1 MENDQK
7 PTNNDSLGEE
17 QERSA
22 SSYVRADAA
31 QAGDATRLAQPVG
44 DAYEGST
51 YVRADEAAQQTSAQA
66 APEAGAAQSDAASSA
81 ATATDAAQS
90 ATASADGEA
99 EHVEAE
105 QVGLVQPIPHQG
117 DKKPGGKTRR
127 VKNSGMVKV
136 IAALIIGAIIGGAAG
151 GFVGAKTSSGGTIQA
166 VSTPHNTDKITYDS
180 DGNMTVSSIAA
191 EAMPAVVS
199 VYNMTSSQSTNIF
212 GFAQNQQQSSG
223 EDTAQGYGSGVI
235 ISEDGMIVTNYHVIE
250 GADSVVVTTEDGT
263 QYDAEVLGADSSL
276 DLAVLKIDGSNL
288 PYLSFA
294 DSDQV
299 QVGDLAVA
307 IGNPLGSEFANTVTD
322 GIVSG
327 IDRQI
332 SSESGNIGYIQTN
345 AAINNGNSG
354 GALLN
359 GQAQLIGINSLKVS
373 SNSMYDVEGMGFA
386 IPSNTVLD
394 FVNSVKDGSNTNT
407 STKKAWVGITGYSL
421 DEDLAHQVGIDQ
433 TSGILVAGVTEG
445 GPAYTAGIRMGD
457 VITGV
462 DGTTVS
468 SFEDLSKYLGSK
480 QPGDS
485 VTLTVDRS
493 GQSSEV
499 KVTLGEQS

>member
-1 MENDQK
+1 MENENDQK
-7 PTNNDSLGEE
+7 PTNNDSMGEE
-17 QERSA
+17 QSA
-22 SSYVRADAA
+22 SGYVRADAS
-31 QAGDATRLAQPVG
+31 QGYDETRLAQPVG
-44 DAYEGST
+44 DTYDGGT
-51 YVRADEAAQQTSAQA
+51 YVRAE
-66 APEAGAAQSDAASSA
+66 
-81 ATATDAAQS
+81 DAAQGAAS
-90 ATASADGEA
+90 AGTTADAQSAAQTNTASSSDTSEA

-105 QVGLVQPIPHQG
+105 QVGVVQPLHHDG
-117 DKKPGGKTRR
+117 GKTPGGKTRR
-127 VKNSGMVKV
+127 IKNRGLIKV
-136 IAALIIGAIIGGAAG
+136 IAALLIGAVVGGAAG
-151 GFVGAKTSSGGTIQA
+151 GYVGAKTNTGGTIQA
-166 VSTPHNTDKITYDS
+166 VSTPHNTDEVTYDS

-199 VYNMTSSQSTNIF
+199 VYNMTSSQPSNIF
-212 GFAQNQQQSSG
+212 GFAQSQQDSSG
-223 EDTAQGYGSGVI
+223 EDTAQGYGSGVL

-263 QYDAEVLGADSSL
+263 QYDAEVLGADSNL
-276 DLAVLKIDGSNL
+276 DLAVLKIDGSGL

-299 QVGDLAVA
+299 KVGDLAVA

-332 SSESGNIGYIQTN
+332 SSENGNIGYIQTN

-457 VITGV
+457 VITAV
-462 DGTTVS
+462 DGTAVA
-468 SFEDLSKYLGSK
+468 SFDDLSTYLGDK
-480 QPGDS
+480 KPGDS
-485 VTLTVDRS
+485 ITLTVDRS
-493 GQSSEV
+493 GQSSDV

>member
-7 PTNNDSLGEE
+7 PTNNASQGEE

-44 DAYEGST
+44 AAYEGST
-51 YVRADEAAQQTSAQA
+51 YVRADAAAQQTSAQA
-66 APEAGAAQSDAASSA
+66 APEAGAAQSDAASS
-81 ATATDAAQS
+81 TATDAAQS
-90 ATASADGEA
+90 AAASADGEA

-117 DKKPGGKTRR
+117 EKKTGGKTRR

-263 QYDAEVLGADSSL
+263 QYDAKVLGADSSL

-407 STKKAWVGITGYSL
+407 STKKAWVGITGYSV

>member
-7 PTNNDSLGEE
+7 PTNNASQGEE

-44 DAYEGST
+44 AAYEGST
-51 YVRADEAAQQTSAQA
+51 YVRADAAAQQTSAQA
-66 APEAGAAQSDAASSA
+66 APEAGAAQSDAASS
-81 ATATDAAQS
+81 TATDAAQS
-90 ATASADGEA
+90 AAASADGEA

-117 DKKPGGKTRR
+117 EKKTGGKTRR

-263 QYDAEVLGADSSL
+263 QYDAKVLGADSSL

-386 IPSNTVLD
+386 ISSNTVLD

>member
-81 ATATDAAQS
+81 ATATDDAQS

-407 STKKAWVGITGYSL
+407 STKKAWVGI
-421 DEDLAHQVGIDQ
+421 DQ

-468 SFEDLSKYLGSK
+468 SFEDLSNYLGSK

>member
-7 PTNNDSLGEE
+7 PTNNASQGEE

-44 DAYEGST
+44 AAYEGST
-51 YVRADEAAQQTSAQA
+51 YVRADAAAQQTSAQA
-66 APEAGAAQSDAASSA
+66 APEAGAAQSDAASS
-81 ATATDAAQS
+81 TATDAAQS
-90 ATASADGEA
+90 AAASADGEA

-105 QVGLVQPIPHQG
+105 QVGLVQPIPQQG
-117 DKKPGGKTRR
+117 EKKTGGKTRR

-263 QYDAEVLGADSSL
+263 QYDAKVLGADSSL

>member
-1 MENDQK
+1 MENEQK
-7 PTNNDSLGEE
+7 PINNDSWKEE
-17 QERSA
+17 QEA
-22 SSYVRADAA
+22 SEPQYVRAETA
-31 QAGDATRLAQPVG
+31 QDGDVTRLAQPVG
-44 DAYEGST
+44 ESYDGGTYERVSAGASHAESASEAERMGAAST
-51 YVRADEAAQQTSAQA
+51 STAEAE
-66 APEAGAAQSDAASSA
+66 PEA
-81 ATATDAAQS
+81 
-90 ATASADGEA
+90 ER
-99 EHVEAE
+99 VEAE
-105 QVGLVQPIPHQG
+105 QVSIVPPHPHNG
-117 DKKPGGKTRR
+117 GKVPGGKTRR
-127 VKNSGMVKV
+127 VKNSGFMKV
-136 IAALIIGAIIGGAAG
+136 IAALLVGAIVGGAVG
-151 GFVGAKTSSGGTIQA
+151 GFVGAKTSSGSSVVQA
-166 VSTPHNTDKITYDS
+166 VSTPRNTDEITYDS
-180 DGNMTVSSIAA
+180 DGNMTVSSIAS
-191 EAMPAVVS
+191 EASPAVVS
-199 VYNMTSSQSTNIF
+199 VYNMTTSSGNNLFGFSQS
-212 GFAQNQQQSSG
+212 QQSSG
-223 EDTAQGYGSGVI
+223 EETAQGYGSGVI

-250 GADSVVVTTEDGT
+250 GADRVAVTTEDGT

-276 DLAVLKIDGSNL
+276 DLAVLKIDGKDL
-288 PYLSFA
+288 PYLTFA

-373 SNSMYDVEGMGFA
+373 SSSMYSVEGMGFA
-386 IPSNTVLD
+386 IPSNTVLE

-421 DEDLAHQVGIDQ
+421 TEDMAHQFGVDQ

-445 GPAYTAGIRMGD
+445 GPAHTAGIRMGD
-457 VITGV
+457 VITAV
-462 DGTTVS
+462 DGTTIT
-468 SFEDLSKYLGSK
+468 SFEDLSSYLGSK

-485 VTLTVDRS
+485 ITLTVERS
-493 GQSSEV
+493 GQSSDV
-499 KVTLGEQS
+499 QVTLGEQS